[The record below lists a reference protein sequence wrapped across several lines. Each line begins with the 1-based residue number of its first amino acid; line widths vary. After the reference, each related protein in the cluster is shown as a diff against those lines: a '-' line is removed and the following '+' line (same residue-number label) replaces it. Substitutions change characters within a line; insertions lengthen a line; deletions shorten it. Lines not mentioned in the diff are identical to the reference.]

1 MDNFDDVNISENN
14 VQEASKT
21 ENFLNFGDVKLG
33 EFEKYIEFDTKTLLK
48 FLMPFKQKKS
58 VSKDIISRS
67 LYIEKVSSSEIS
79 FKSTDG
85 ISHLSSTLSVKIN
98 GDFPNI
104 CLIDMESFYSVC
116 KSHSKKSY
124 LIYKDFKYYSNFYG
138 GMMFVPSYGIDTK
151 IFTKVFGNP
160 INRCSL
166 NSSKLISCI
175 KSSSPVISS
184 SNISELCY
192 IFMVG
197 DGEYASN
204 GVIVSKT
211 LYSIPRFTLRYS
223 DVNTVLSMLDIIQYE
238 QCFLNEYEN
247 FYEILGISFK
257 YVFPKI
263 NNTLSNGYRNVF
275 FNPENVYEINLPM
288 FIDIVSIL
296 TVMPDSSGIISLKFS
311 GEGIV
316 GEIRNRKGDI
326 SNFNLSSTRVEGVK
340 NIDIV
345 LSIKALSVILRIF
358 KEDNF
363 ILLSYKDDKIMVYS
377 KDKYCVLLL
386 KKN

>member
-1 MDNFDDVNISENN
+1 MDNFEDMNISENDI
-14 VQEASKT
+14 QEASKT
-21 ENFLNFGDVKLG
+21 TNFLNFGDVKLD
-33 EFEKYIEFDTKTLLK
+33 EFEKYVEFDTKTLLK

-67 LYIEKVSSSEIS
+67 LYIERISPSEVSL
-79 FKSTDG
+79 KSTDG
-85 ISHLSSTLSVKIN
+85 VSHLSAILSVKIN
-98 GDFPNI
+98 GDFPTT

-124 LIYKDFKYYSNFYG
+124 LIYKDFRYYSNFYG
-138 GMMFVPSYGIDTK
+138 GSMFIPSYGIDTK
-151 IFTKVFGNP
+151 IFNKVFGNP

-175 KSSSPVISS
+175 KSSTPVISS

-192 IFMVG
+192 IFMMG
-197 DGEYASN
+197 EGEYASN

-211 LYSIPRFTLRYS
+211 IYSMPRFTLRYS
-223 DVNTVLSMLDIIQYE
+223 DVNTVLSMLDIIQCE

-247 FYEILGISFK
+247 SYEISGISFK

-263 NNTLSNGYRNVF
+263 NSTISNGYRNVF
-275 FNPENVYEINLPM
+275 FNPENVHEINLPM
-288 FIDIVSIL
+288 FMDIVSIL
-296 TVMPDSSGIISLKFS
+296 TVMPDSSGIISLKFND
-311 GEGIV
+311 GGII

-326 SNFNLSSTRVEGVK
+326 SNFNLSSTKIEGIK
-340 NIDIV
+340 NNDITI
-345 LSIKALSVILRIF
+345 SIKAISIILRIF
-358 KEDNF
+358 KEENY
-363 ILLSYKDDKIMVYS
+363 ISLSYKDDKIMFYS